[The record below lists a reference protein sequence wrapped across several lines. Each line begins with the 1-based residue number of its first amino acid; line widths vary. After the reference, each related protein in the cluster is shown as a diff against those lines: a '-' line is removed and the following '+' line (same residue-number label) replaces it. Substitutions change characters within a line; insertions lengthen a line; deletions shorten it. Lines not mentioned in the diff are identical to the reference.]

1 MNEQFRVAQKLGL
14 MFRDDEPLPK
24 DIKAWAIKQLQT
36 PSPSL
41 GIGNIGSNIKPW
53 PKSLQPSL
61 DEKAVRLRIHWETV
75 KRERKK
81 EGGYTEDARRA
92 NDRDNFTYKNDI
104 LKFSHRNVYGS
115 DQLRLRLMSFWTNHF
130 TIGSF
135 DSREMIG
142 HAMEE
147 AILANFNDSFSTML
161 YKVTT
166 HPGML
171 TYLDNHISAGPNSQE
186 VRWAKAKGRQAGLND
201 NLGRELLEL
210 HTVSPSAN
218 YTETDIRNAAKV
230 LAGWGID
237 IKGNPLSSLMEQG
250 GTTNLWDMYKKNWAE
265 PGNKVVLGKTIYQ
278 GKGGLKQLT
287 DFLATHEHT
296 VMHLSTKLA
305 EHFVSDVPNKN
316 DVDYIANAWRQS
328 NGNLDQIHTAVI
340 ERAIASREPKFQ
352 WPMTWLFQVLRLS
365 NASYFMGWN
374 EIYAEGLGK
383 NNMEPMQI
391 FNELGQNF
399 WKERQPNGYSSK
411 KEDWMSG
418 EMFERRMR
426 FADAIWTTDSQ
437 IQTTSTIMDRIGAS
451 QETRKLIESLGG
463 MSKRSKKNQFIAL
476 MCSPELMGLENA

>member
-14 MFRDDEPLPK
+14 MFRHDEPLPK

-41 GIGNIGSNIKPW
+41 GIGNIGSDIKPW

-296 VMHLSTKLA
+296 ITHLSTKLA
-305 EHFVSDVPNKN
+305 EHFVSDVPNKT
-316 DVDYIANAWRQS
+316 DVNYIANAWRQS

-451 QETRKLIESLGG
+451 QETRKLVESLGG

>member
-1 MNEQFRVAQKLGL
+1 MNEHFRVAQKLGL
-14 MFRDDEPLPK
+14 MFRHDEPLPK
-24 DIKAWAIKQLQT
+24 NIKAWAIKQLHAS
-36 PSPSL
+36 SPSL
-41 GIGNIGSNIKPW
+41 GIGNIGSDIKPW

-61 DEKAVRLRIHWETV
+61 DEKAVKLRIHWETV
-75 KRERKK
+75 KRERNK
-81 EGGYTEDARRA
+81 ESGYTEAARRA
-92 NDRDNFTYKNDI
+92 NDRVNFTYKNDI
-104 LKFSHRNVYGS
+104 LKFSHRNIYGS
-115 DQLRLRLMSFWTNHF
+115 DQLRLRLMSFWANHF

-210 HTVSPSAN
+210 HTISPSAN

-296 VMHLSTKLA
+296 ITHLSTKLA
-305 EHFVSDVPNKN
+305 EHFVSDVPNKT
-316 DVDYIANAWRQS
+316 DVNYIANAWRQS

-340 ERAIASREPKFQ
+340 ERAMASREPKFQ

-451 QETRKLIESLGG
+451 QETRKLVESLSG
-463 MSKRSKKNQFIAL
+463 MSKKSKKNQFIAL
-476 MCSPELMGLENA
+476 MCSPEIMGLENA